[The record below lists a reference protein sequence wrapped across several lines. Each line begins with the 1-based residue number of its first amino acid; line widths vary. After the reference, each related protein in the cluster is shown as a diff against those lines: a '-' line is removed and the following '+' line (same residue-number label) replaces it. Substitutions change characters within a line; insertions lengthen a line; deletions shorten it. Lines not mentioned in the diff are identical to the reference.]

1 MHRQIF
7 TGLAVAISLA
17 GLGNVPA
24 AAQLGGDMPRPFGE
38 PIPYDN
44 SGRRP
49 NPMSKL
55 ILVNPYVEPH
65 ADNTVR
71 RPHPISELI
80 LVNPYV
86 EPHADNTVRRP
97 NPMPELIRV
106 IPYVEPH
113 VGVPRVE
120 QFKLN
125 RSPCDGT
132 TGCSPIVIDDL
143 GPKPGI
149 PPMPTDP
156 PRKR

>member
-49 NPMSKL
+49 NPMSK
-55 ILVNPYVEPH
+55 
-65 ADNTVR
+65 
-71 RPHPISELI
+71 LI